1 MTFID
6 TGAFLARYLQRDQF
20 HDRALKAWQEL
31 ENAVSEDCFTS
42 NFVLDET
49 FTLLGRHA
57 HYRFAADRA
66 RHILASQTLR
76 ILRPDSDDEFL
87 AIELFEKYAD
97 QRVSFTDCVSFV
109 LINRYRLD
117 RVFSFDR
124 HFERAGFRIWPT
136 EG

>member
-20 HDRALKAWQEL
+20 HHRAREAWHEL
-31 ENAVSEDCFTS
+31 SNESSEDCFTS

-49 FTLLGRHA
+49 FTLLGRHTD
-57 HYRFAADRA
+57 YRFAADRA

-76 ILRPDSDDEFL
+76 ILRPDADDEFL
-87 AIELFEKYAD
+87 TVELFEKYAD

-124 HFERAGFRIWPT
+124 HFERAGFKIWPADA
-136 EG
+136 